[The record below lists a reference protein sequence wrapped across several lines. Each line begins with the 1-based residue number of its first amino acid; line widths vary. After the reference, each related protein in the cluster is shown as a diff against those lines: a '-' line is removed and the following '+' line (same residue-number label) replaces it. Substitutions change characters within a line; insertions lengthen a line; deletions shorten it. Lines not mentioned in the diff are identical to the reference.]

1 MPKKTPVEPVGII
14 YRTESPRV

>member
-14 YRTESPRV
+14 YR